1 MPFLEAYSVEDD
13 VGLTFKV
20 FPFSGLQF
28 YSIFKGMS
36 RDYFNCEIGLRDW
49 RQVAVIF
56 RKTLPDDLVSA
67 SLVVSANQANHSAE
81 MQALHYDH
89 HNFETR
95 SCSSDTM
102 LSTLVFS
109 KSWWKYM
116 GVCVDKDLISIAG
129 FKSPSFQSMVM
140 MDDTS
145 LLRSMRLAVSDQDAT
160 WKNEFQCRMVSL
172 VSSRNSNLCI
182 VSPTGSGK
190 SLFFIVPS
198 MIEPRMCT
206 VVIVPTVALQMD
218 LVKRCRKAMLSS
230 EVWNMSI
237 VNRGT
242 VPNIMI
248 VLPETVST
256 GPFSIWLQ
264 SLSQKSLLSRVVIE
278 ECHLVFE
285 WSSFRS
291 SFLTLRWTIH
301 QRVPLLVLTA
311 TLPSRKV
318 EKLSNDLG
326 LLKPFKL
333 FHSSD
338 GLWYPCMRYELQ
350 STMVKLTLWC
360 VE

>member
-1 MPFLEAYSVEDD
+1 MMHFTDKTLQKECAMLLATHFARNPAMTKYHTSKDDRLLFRKKIGDWLKKILFLCHCLSGLPLRGEEELTLKYKNCDDGIRDLFWHEDHIMFVSSYSKQQSFNDHTRTSCRHAPPLLSFLLKFYIFIVVPFLEAYSVEDD

-160 WKNEFQCRMVSL
+160 WKNEFQC
-172 VSSRNSNLCI
+172 
-182 VSPTGSGK
+182 
-190 SLFFIVPS
+190 
-198 MIEPRMCT
+198 
-206 VVIVPTVALQMD
+206 
-218 LVKRCRKAMLSS
+218 
-230 EVWNMSI
+230 
-237 VNRGT
+237 
-242 VPNIMI
+242 
-248 VLPETVST
+248 
-256 GPFSIWLQ
+256 
-264 SLSQKSLLSRVVIE
+264 
-278 ECHLVFE
+278 
-285 WSSFRS
+285 
-291 SFLTLRWTIH
+291 
-301 QRVPLLVLTA
+301 
-311 TLPSRKV
+311 
-318 EKLSNDLG
+318 
-326 LLKPFKL
+326 
-333 FHSSD
+333 
-338 GLWYPCMRYELQ
+338 
-350 STMVKLTLWC
+350 
-360 VE
+360 